1 MYENVARKPISL
13 YSNNDDDDT
22 KAGAGSGSIW
32 PVGPAP
38 GRLQKSSPI
47 PMA

>member
-1 MYENVARKPISL
+1 MMMMMIAKGI
-13 YSNNDDDDT
+13 DT
-22 KAGAGSGSIW
+22 KVGAGSGGIW